1 MRPGP
6 TRQAVGQAR
15 DILSTFRL
23 FFTPEIEDIILEM
36 TNLEGVRKYG
46 ARGDGDDDD
55 DDHRHYADDHENH
68 ENHED
73 RDRGGGGG
81 RWKAMDSTDLRA
93 YVGLLILAGVYRSR
107 GEAASSLWD
116 AESGRTIFRAT
127 MPLKVFHAYLRLLR
141 FDDRQTRAER
151 RAAGG
156 GDKLAAVRE
165 VWDKWVE
172 RLPLLYN
179 PGPDVTVDEQL
190 VPFRGRCPFRQY
202 IPSKPA
208 KYGIKTWVACDSK
221 SSYAWKMQV
230 YTGKATCGG
239 PEKNQGMRVVLD
251 LTQGLRGHNVTCDN
265 FFTSYELARQL
276 LTRNVTVVGTVR
288 KNKPELPQALLASK
302 DRLLFSSKFAFTSTT
317 ALVSYLAK
325 KNKNVLLL
333 STLHTEAH
341 VSRRQDKKPAI
352 VLDYNSNKGGVD
364 NLDKVIGTYSCRRM
378 TARWPLVIFHNILDV
393 SSYNAFV
400 IWRELN
406 PTWMP
411 GKRNKRRVFLEQLGK
426 ALVTPFIQRRA
437 RLPRTE
443 ASAALVKAVQRATY
457 RDQPRRD
464 HAPAAPDHAAP
475 PAQAPNPTQ
484 PSDQLEDT
492 RLQETEPGDQY
503 ESNNSPVDDQ
513 HLYDSDAC
521 GNSFRQHTFS
531 PADSNRSDSETD
543 CQATMAGDYNDWTYE
558 HEHDTLSDTV
568 EDTRSQEEDTP
579 PQYGSNTR
587 HADRDNVYKE
597 AVEDYFDVDDDDVE
611 DMVRAEED
619 AKKHQQIDLMLKW
632 SILNRTWHSFLEWLG
647 ARWWGSV
654 SADQISSFMGG
665 RKIRFGD
672 IVIAA
677 HFGDMPG
684 GVCSVTAKTQNEV
697 LTFHVAICGGSYI
710 CKDLV
715 EGDFSTPIDIIR
727 HLVDKL
733 GEGRILRQHWTI
745 PHNPDYFSVT
755 HIAGQMCYMMK
766 VLKDSWWGASYGN
779 EVWSPHYREVI
790 EHLRKKGPMYE
801 NPAAAIHYMDDVSLG
816 YLFDIVTAFG
826 NRFKV
831 TFDTFGFT
839 VGTRARFSDIAG
851 VLSYISRIDRV
862 TFVSPPC
869 SLMHADQ
876 SLGDVDYIA
885 NPQRVVHSRATCNVL
900 QL

>member
-1 MRPGP
+1 MSAVRFTAKQVLEQIFSNDSDCDEEADEEASEEEDGEEYNPEDEETTEDDDDDDYDAAAADAADDEDDVQVEEGERGERGDLRHCRSRRRRRRRSISPRTQHDIPRVERETFVSRNGQIQWCSVPCDNNRGVGGAAAAAKSNRPVAEVPEDMRPGP

-46 ARGDGDDDD
+46 ARGDGDDGD

-127 MPLKVFHAYLRLLR
+127 MPLKVFHAYSRLLR

-475 PAQAPNPTQ
+475 PAQAPNPAQ
-484 PSDQLEDT
+484 PSKRKRCQVCPTKKDCKTHTVCT
-492 RLQETEPGDQY
+492 RC
-503 ESNNSPVDDQ
+503 N
-513 HLYDSDAC
+513 
-521 GNSFRQHTFS
+521 
-531 PADSNRSDSETD
+531 
-543 CQATMAGDYNDWTYE
+543 
-558 HEHDTLSDTV
+558 
-568 EDTRSQEEDTP
+568 
-579 PQYGSNTR
+579 
-587 HADRDNVYKE
+587 K
-597 AVEDYFDVDDDDVE
+597 
-611 DMVRAEED
+611 
-619 AKKHQQIDLMLKW
+619 
-632 SILNRTWHSFLEWLG
+632 
-647 ARWWGSV
+647 
-654 SADQISSFMGG
+654 
-665 RKIRFGD
+665 
-672 IVIAA
+672 
-677 HFGDMPG
+677 
-684 GVCSVTAKTQNEV
+684 
-697 LTFHVAICGGSYI
+697 YI
-710 CKDLV
+710 CK
-715 EGDFSTPIDIIR
+715 GCSHPYCPTCSNWAFSER
-727 HLVDKL
+727 
-733 GEGRILRQHWTI
+733 G
-745 PHNPDYFSVT
+745 
-755 HIAGQMCYMMK
+755 
-766 VLKDSWWGASYGN
+766 
-779 EVWSPHYREVI
+779 
-790 EHLRKKGPMYE
+790 
-801 NPAAAIHYMDDVSLG
+801 
-816 YLFDIVTAFG
+816 
-826 NRFKV
+826 
-831 TFDTFGFT
+831 T
-839 VGTRARFSDIAG
+839 VRPGGHG
-851 VLSYISRIDRV
+851 VCTEYQD
-862 TFVSPPC
+862 
-869 SLMHADQ
+869 
-876 SLGDVDYIA
+876 
-885 NPQRVVHSRATCNVL
+885 
-900 QL
+900 

>member
-1 MRPGP
+1 MSAVRFTAKQVLEHIFSNDSDCDEEADEEASEEEDGEEYNPEDEETTEDDDYDAAVAAAAEDEDDVQVEEGQGVEDERDDDDDHNDDDDDQQEEEEQGEEQGEGEGEGERGDRRRCRRRISPRTQHDIPRVERETFVSRNGQIQWCSVPCDNNRGVGGAAAAAKSNRPVAEVPEDMRPGP

-23 FFTPEIEDIILEM
+23 SFTPEIEDIILEM

-46 ARGDGDDDD
+46 ARGDGDGCGGD
-55 DDHRHYADDHENH
+55 DDHRHYADDHDDH
-68 ENHED
+68 D
-73 RDRGGGGG
+73 RDRGG

-107 GEAASSLWD
+107 GKAASSLWD

-127 MPLKVFHAYLRLLR
+127 MPLKVFHAYSRLLR

-190 VPFRGRCPFRQY
+190 VPFRGVPGQQHRTRAQQHCTQHNTTQHNTLKLISSLSFLSSLSLSPPGRCPFRQY

-276 LTRNVTVVGTVR
+276 LRRNVTVVGTVR

-302 DRLLFSSKFAFTSTT
+302 DRLLFSSKFAFTPTT
-317 ALVSYLAK
+317 ALVSYLPK

-364 NLDKVIGTYSCRRM
+364 NLDKVIETYSCRRM
-378 TARWPLVIFHNILDV
+378 TTRWPLVIFHNILDV

-426 ALVTPFIQRRA
+426 ALVTPFIQRS
-437 RLPRTE
+437 L
-443 ASAALVKAVQRATY
+443 
-457 RDQPRRD
+457 
-464 HAPAAPDHAAP
+464 
-475 PAQAPNPTQ
+475 
-484 PSDQLEDT
+484 
-492 RLQETEPGDQY
+492 
-503 ESNNSPVDDQ
+503 
-513 HLYDSDAC
+513 C
-521 GNSFRQHTFS
+521 
-531 PADSNRSDSETD
+531 
-543 CQATMAGDYNDWTYE
+543 
-558 HEHDTLSDTV
+558 
-568 EDTRSQEEDTP
+568 
-579 PQYGSNTR
+579 
-587 HADRDNVYKE
+587 
-597 AVEDYFDVDDDDVE
+597 
-611 DMVRAEED
+611 
-619 AKKHQQIDLMLKW
+619 
-632 SILNRTWHSFLEWLG
+632 G
-647 ARWWGSV
+647 ARQSCSEGNV
-654 SADQISSFMGG
+654 S
-665 RKIRFGD
+665 
-672 IVIAA
+672 
-677 HFGDMPG
+677 
-684 GVCSVTAKTQNEV
+684 
-697 LTFHVAICGGSYI
+697 
-710 CKDLV
+710 
-715 EGDFSTPIDIIR
+715 
-727 HLVDKL
+727 
-733 GEGRILRQHWTI
+733 
-745 PHNPDYFSVT
+745 
-755 HIAGQMCYMMK
+755 
-766 VLKDSWWGASYGN
+766 
-779 EVWSPHYREVI
+779 
-790 EHLRKKGPMYE
+790 
-801 NPAAAIHYMDDVSLG
+801 
-816 YLFDIVTAFG
+816 
-826 NRFKV
+826 
-831 TFDTFGFT
+831 
-839 VGTRARFSDIAG
+839 
-851 VLSYISRIDRV
+851 
-862 TFVSPPC
+862 
-869 SLMHADQ
+869 
-876 SLGDVDYIA
+876 
-885 NPQRVVHSRATCNVL
+885 
-900 QL
+900 

>member
-46 ARGDGDDDD
+46 ARGDGDDGD
-55 DDHRHYADDHENH
+55 DDHRRHYADDHENH

-73 RDRGGGGG
+73 RDRGAA
-81 RWKAMDSTDLRA
+81 RRPLESD
-93 YVGLLILAGVYRSR
+93 GLHRP
-107 GEAASSLWD
+107 ESLQ
-116 AESGRTIFRAT
+116 R
-127 MPLKVFHAYLRLLR
+127 
-141 FDDRQTRAER
+141 
-151 RAAGG
+151 
-156 GDKLAAVRE
+156 

-457 RDQPRRD
+457 RDQPPAD
-464 HAPAAPDHAAP
+464 HAPQHRTTQHHRPKH
-475 PAQAPNPTQ
+475 PT
-484 PSDQLEDT
+484 
-492 RLQETEPGDQY
+492 
-503 ESNNSPVDDQ
+503 
-513 HLYDSDAC
+513 
-521 GNSFRQHTFS
+521 
-531 PADSNRSDSETD
+531 
-543 CQATMAGDYNDWTYE
+543 
-558 HEHDTLSDTV
+558 
-568 EDTRSQEEDTP
+568 
-579 PQYGSNTR
+579 
-587 HADRDNVYKE
+587 
-597 AVEDYFDVDDDDVE
+597 
-611 DMVRAEED
+611 
-619 AKKHQQIDLMLKW
+619 
-632 SILNRTWHSFLEWLG
+632 
-647 ARWWGSV
+647 
-654 SADQISSFMGG
+654 
-665 RKIRFGD
+665 
-672 IVIAA
+672 
-677 HFGDMPG
+677 
-684 GVCSVTAKTQNEV
+684 
-697 LTFHVAICGGSYI
+697 
-710 CKDLV
+710 
-715 EGDFSTPIDIIR
+715 
-727 HLVDKL
+727 
-733 GEGRILRQHWTI
+733 
-745 PHNPDYFSVT
+745 PHNP
-755 HIAGQMCYMMK
+755 Q
-766 VLKDSWWGASYGN
+766 
-779 EVWSPHYREVI
+779 
-790 EHLRKKGPMYE
+790 
-801 NPAAAIHYMDDVSLG
+801 
-816 YLFDIVTAFG
+816 
-826 NRFKV
+826 
-831 TFDTFGFT
+831 
-839 VGTRARFSDIAG
+839 
-851 VLSYISRIDRV
+851 
-862 TFVSPPC
+862 
-869 SLMHADQ
+869 
-876 SLGDVDYIA
+876 
-885 NPQRVVHSRATCNVL
+885 
-900 QL
+900 

>member
-46 ARGDGDDDD
+46 ARGDDGDDGD
-55 DDHRHYADDHENH
+55 DDHRHYADDDHHEVH
-68 ENHED
+68 EDRED

-127 MPLKVFHAYLRLLR
+127 MPLKVFHVYSRLLR

-156 GDKLAAVRE
+156 DDKLAAVRE

-179 PGPDVTVDEQL
+179 PGADVTVDEQL

-230 YTGKATCGG
+230 YTGKATRGG

-464 HAPAAPDHAAP
+464 HAPQHPDHAAP
-475 PAQAPNPTQ
+475 PAQAPNPAQ
-484 PSDQLEDT
+484 PSKRKRCQVCPT
-492 RLQETEPGDQY
+492 KK
-503 ESNNSPVDDQ
+503 
-513 HLYDSDAC
+513 
-521 GNSFRQHTFS
+521 
-531 PADSNRSDSETD
+531 D
-543 CQATMAGDYNDWTYE
+543 CK
-558 HEHDTLSDTV
+558 
-568 EDTRSQEEDTP
+568 
-579 PQYGSNTR
+579 NT
-587 HADRDNVYKE
+587 HGV
-597 AVEDYFDVDDDDVE
+597 
-611 DMVRAEED
+611 
-619 AKKHQQIDLMLKW
+619 HQ
-632 SILNRTWHSFLEWLG
+632 
-647 ARWWGSV
+647 V
-654 SADQISSFMGG
+654 
-665 RKIRFGD
+665 
-672 IVIAA
+672 
-677 HFGDMPG
+677 
-684 GVCSVTAKTQNEV
+684 
-697 LTFHVAICGGSYI
+697 
-710 CKDLV
+710 
-715 EGDFSTPIDIIR
+715 
-727 HLVDKL
+727 
-733 GEGRILRQHWTI
+733 
-745 PHNPDYFSVT
+745 
-755 HIAGQMCYMMK
+755 
-766 VLKDSWWGASYGN
+766 
-779 EVWSPHYREVI
+779 
-790 EHLRKKGPMYE
+790 
-801 NPAAAIHYMDDVSLG
+801 
-816 YLFDIVTAFG
+816 
-826 NRFKV
+826 
-831 TFDTFGFT
+831 
-839 VGTRARFSDIAG
+839 
-851 VLSYISRIDRV
+851 
-862 TFVSPPC
+862 
-869 SLMHADQ
+869 
-876 SLGDVDYIA
+876 
-885 NPQRVVHSRATCNVL
+885 
-900 QL
+900 

>member
-1 MRPGP
+1 MSAVRFTAKQVLEHIFSNDSDCDEEADEEASEEEDGEEYNPEDEETTEDDDDDDYDAAAAAAAADDEDDVQVEEVERETFVSRNGQIQWCSVPCDNNRGVGGAAAAAKSNRPVAEVPEDMRPGP

-36 TNLEGVRKYG
+36 TNLEGVRKC
-46 ARGDGDDDD
+46 
-55 DDHRHYADDHENH
+55 
-68 ENHED
+68 
-73 RDRGGGGG
+73 GG

-127 MPLKVFHAYLRLLR
+127 MPLKVFHAYSRLLR

-276 LTRNVTVVGTVR
+276 LRRNVTVVGTVR

-302 DRLLFSSKFAFTSTT
+302 DRLLFSSKFAFTPTT
-317 ALVSYLAK
+317 TLVSYLPK

-443 ASAALVKAVQRATY
+443 ASAALIKAVQRAIVI
-457 RDQPRRD
+457 
-464 HAPAAPDHAAP
+464 
-475 PAQAPNPTQ
+475 
-484 PSDQLEDT
+484 S
-492 RLQETEPGDQY
+492 PG
-503 ESNNSPVDDQ
+503 
-513 HLYDSDAC
+513 
-521 GNSFRQHTFS
+521 GI
-531 PADSNRSDSETD
+531 
-543 CQATMAGDYNDWTYE
+543 
-558 HEHDTLSDTV
+558 
-568 EDTRSQEEDTP
+568 TP
-579 PQYGSNTR
+579 PQHRTTHR
-587 HADRDNVYKE
+587 P
-597 AVEDYFDVDDDDVE
+597 
-611 DMVRAEED
+611 
-619 AKKHQQIDLMLKW
+619 KHP
-632 SILNRTWHSFLEWLG
+632 T
-647 ARWWGSV
+647 
-654 SADQISSFMGG
+654 
-665 RKIRFGD
+665 
-672 IVIAA
+672 
-677 HFGDMPG
+677 
-684 GVCSVTAKTQNEV
+684 
-697 LTFHVAICGGSYI
+697 
-710 CKDLV
+710 
-715 EGDFSTPIDIIR
+715 
-727 HLVDKL
+727 
-733 GEGRILRQHWTI
+733 
-745 PHNPDYFSVT
+745 PHNPGSSSLQCTSHIRDSVNT
-755 HIAGQMCYMMK
+755 D
-766 VLKDSWWGASYGN
+766 DS
-779 EVWSPHYREVI
+779 
-790 EHLRKKGPMYE
+790 RKRLSVGEEKRG
-801 NPAAAIHYMDDVSLG
+801 VG
-816 YLFDIVTAFG
+816 YL
-826 NRFKV
+826 
-831 TFDTFGFT
+831 
-839 VGTRARFSDIAG
+839 IALCAG
-851 VLSYISRIDRV
+851 
-862 TFVSPPC
+862 C
-869 SLMHADQ
+869 SC
-876 SLGDVDYIA
+876 
-885 NPQRVVHSRATCNVL
+885 RC
-900 QL
+900 

>member
-1 MRPGP
+1 
-6 TRQAVGQAR
+6 
-15 DILSTFRL
+15 
-23 FFTPEIEDIILEM
+23 M
-36 TNLEGVRKYG
+36 TNLEGVRNTEPEAAAAAATTTAATTPG
-46 ARGDGDDDD
+46 GG
-55 DDHRHYADDHENH
+55 DHED
-68 ENHED
+68 HED
-73 RDRGGGGG
+73 PRPRGGG
-81 RWKAMDSTDLRA
+81 RWKRWTPQTCEPTLS
-93 YVGLLILAGVYRSR
+93 
-107 GEAASSLWD
+107 
-116 AESGRTIFRAT
+116 
-127 MPLKVFHAYLRLLR
+127 RLLETPSLG
-141 FDDRQTRAER
+141 DRQTRAER

-426 ALVTPFIQRRA
+426 ALVTPVHTKKG
-437 RLPRTE
+437 PSPSHE

-475 PAQAPNPTQ
+475 PAQAPNPAQ
-484 PSDQLEDT
+484 PSKRKRCQT
-492 RLQETEPGDQY
+492 PGVRRRT
-503 ESNNSPVDDQ
+503 P
-513 HLYDSDAC
+513 
-521 GNSFRQHTFS
+521 
-531 PADSNRSDSETD
+531 
-543 CQATMAGDYNDWTYE
+543 
-558 HEHDTLSDTV
+558 
-568 EDTRSQEEDTP
+568 P

-587 HADRDNVYKE
+587 HVDRDNVYKE
-597 AVEDYFDVDDDDVE
+597 AVDDYFDVDDDDVE

-647 ARWWGSV
+647 ERWWGSV

-665 RKIRFGD
+665 PKIRFGD

-684 GVCSVTAKTQNEV
+684 GVCSV
-697 LTFHVAICGGSYI
+697 
-710 CKDLV
+710 
-715 EGDFSTPIDIIR
+715 R
-727 HLVDKL
+727 
-733 GEGRILRQHWTI
+733 RRLRTK
-745 PHNPDYFSVT
+745 Y
-755 HIAGQMCYMMK
+755 
-766 VLKDSWWGASYGN
+766 
-779 EVWSPHYREVI
+779 
-790 EHLRKKGPMYE
+790 
-801 NPAAAIHYMDDVSLG
+801 
-816 YLFDIVTAFG
+816 
-826 NRFKV
+826 
-831 TFDTFGFT
+831 
-839 VGTRARFSDIAG
+839 
-851 VLSYISRIDRV
+851 
-862 TFVSPPC
+862 
-869 SLMHADQ
+869 
-876 SLGDVDYIA
+876 
-885 NPQRVVHSRATCNVL
+885 
-900 QL
+900 